1 LDHVLITEEL
11 YDTAELFVPELLF
24 ESVGVVDMLPDT
36 LAVCLTLT
44 ETLDEPEALA

>member
-24 ESVGVVDMLPDT
+24 EFVGVIDTLPDT
-36 LAVCLTLT
+36 LAVCLRLA
-44 ETLDEPEALA
+44 ETLDEPDALA